1 MKLYSVLLLFLFCL
15 ITGVKAQNNII
26 KSLERQEL
34 GCGTVTIHQDA
45 RLESLIGLQH
55 AKSKSGEVKVLK
67 ESGYRILIFSGGDSR
82 EARNAAYEMEGK
94 VKNYFPQLPV
104 YTVFLSPRWLC
115 QAGDYKTIE
124 EAYAMM
130 RKMKQTGAFSEAS
143 IVRTQIII
151 PL

>member
-1 MKLYSVLLLFLFCL
+1 MKLYPVLLLFLFCL
-15 ITGVKAQNNII
+15 VTGVKAQNNII
-26 KSLERQEL
+26 KSLERQEP
-34 GCGTVTIHQDA
+34 GCGTVTIHQDG
-45 RLESLIGLQH
+45 RLESLIGSQH
-55 AKSKSGEVKVLK
+55 AKDAKVLK
-67 ESGYRILIFSGGDSR
+67 ESGYRILVFSGGDSR
-82 EARNAAYEMEGK
+82 EARNAAYEIEGK

-104 YTVFLSPRWLC
+104 YTIFISPRWLC

-130 RKMKQTGAFSEAS
+130 RKMKQIGAFNEVS